1 MKKEDGPRKEKRG
14 TVLEE
19 KNGDDPGKEKKRDGP
34 GRKKKRDGPGNKNQG
49 PSLLFYKISLHI
61 LVDGNAKNVIFCR
74 TKNAWK
80 RSKIGSFVD
89 YYNFICYPKY
99 SIYIKQ
105 QASK

>member
-34 GRKKKRDGPGNKNQG
+34 GKEKKRDGPGNKNQG

-74 TKNAWK
+74 TKNA
-80 RSKIGSFVD
+80 
-89 YYNFICYPKY
+89 
-99 SIYIKQ
+99 
-105 QASK
+105 

>member
-34 GRKKKRDGPGNKNQG
+34 GRKKNRDGPGNKKQG

-74 TKNAWK
+74 TKNA
-80 RSKIGSFVD
+80 
-89 YYNFICYPKY
+89 
-99 SIYIKQ
+99 
-105 QASK
+105 

>member
-19 KNGDDPGKEKKRDGP
+19 KNGDGP

-74 TKNAWK
+74 TKNA
-80 RSKIGSFVD
+80 
-89 YYNFICYPKY
+89 
-99 SIYIKQ
+99 
-105 QASK
+105 

>member
-19 KNGDDPGKEKKRDGP
+19 KKGDDPGKEKKRDGP

-74 TKNAWK
+74 TKNA
-80 RSKIGSFVD
+80 
-89 YYNFICYPKY
+89 
-99 SIYIKQ
+99 
-105 QASK
+105 

>member
-74 TKNAWK
+74 TKDA
-80 RSKIGSFVD
+80 
-89 YYNFICYPKY
+89 
-99 SIYIKQ
+99 
-105 QASK
+105 

>member
-61 LVDGNAKNVIFCR
+61 LVDRNAKNVIFCR
-74 TKNAWK
+74 TKNA
-80 RSKIGSFVD
+80 
-89 YYNFICYPKY
+89 
-99 SIYIKQ
+99 
-105 QASK
+105 

>member
-34 GRKKKRDGPGNKNQG
+34 GRKKKRDGPGNQNQG

-74 TKNAWK
+74 TKNA
-80 RSKIGSFVD
+80 
-89 YYNFICYPKY
+89 
-99 SIYIKQ
+99 
-105 QASK
+105 

>member
-19 KNGDDPGKEKKRDGP
+19 KNGDYPGKEKKRDGP
-34 GRKKKRDGPGNKNQG
+34 GRKKKRDCPGNKNQG

-74 TKNAWK
+74 TKNA
-80 RSKIGSFVD
+80 
-89 YYNFICYPKY
+89 
-99 SIYIKQ
+99 
-105 QASK
+105 

>member
-74 TKNAWK
+74 TKNA
-80 RSKIGSFVD
+80 
-89 YYNFICYPKY
+89 
-99 SIYIKQ
+99 
-105 QASK
+105 

>member
-1 MKKEDGPRKEKRG
+1 MKKEDGPRKEKSG

-74 TKNAWK
+74 TKNA
-80 RSKIGSFVD
+80 
-89 YYNFICYPKY
+89 
-99 SIYIKQ
+99 
-105 QASK
+105 

>member
-61 LVDGNAKNVIFCR
+61 LVDGNA
-74 TKNAWK
+74 
-80 RSKIGSFVD
+80 
-89 YYNFICYPKY
+89 
-99 SIYIKQ
+99 
-105 QASK
+105 